1 MRARCSPVAILA
13 ATCCAPAVAF
23 GPARLATR
31 PIVAATV
38 RAPSAFLLAPASE
51 ASDDQENYAGRDALT
66 ALAIPRPHRSSLRHA
81 ALDSLDRLAGA
92 SSDAL
97 KIERLALSSRSERKM
112 LAPAMLAALAML
124 LNRRVGVRAAVGIFF
139 TLRLASALLV
149 RRHPDPLELVP
160 APVASRAAI
169 RSMTLALEACGLL
182 SFSALLGACAA
193 CAAAELGARALLT
206 SLAQLALWL
215 ASDEVAL
222 GTRLESLRVSVGAE
236 EAWRRP
242 LRTSRALAEG
252 ASGLGALVIERL
264 RSLCA
269 AANRTGD
276 ANRTDSAVAAGGD
289 GIGVIA
295 IATAANASANALHAV
310 RSEAHGSARADAAAL
325 PDADA
330 AVDASDAS
338 TLMSAA
344 PKGHEYLMREALK
357 PNQMQSDAIRGNH
370 AAPKG
375 PPSEG
380 EHGWLARVRRLWPLD
395 DKGAREGAR
404 ETAASADAAADAA
417 AASAA
422 SLGVDAMSTWWADPP
437 STTAWELRL
446 LTRRAATQAGAHVLL
461 ALAATLWASEAAF
474 VCLLALT
481 QRLRLLVLLVLSRM
495 RQKVARA
502 EPSMKEMLS
511 SLPRTTEEL
520 TTQVNYQ
527 LTLIGLQTEQWMTDT
542 WAAYLRRRQQ
552 WMRGAQRGAQ
562 SKPAKKSV
570 TKGASGGGGGGGGSG
585 GGGGGEGLANALTHW
600 IDERVVTTKSQWVSF
615 QLERSRKQ
623 GPKRPAT
630 AANEGAGAATLPAE
644 RLGVVPWRPVSRST
658 FTAPVAAATEK
669 KSRASD
675 GASDKHV
682 VSGSTSTHQQP
693 QHDATSAPWWQRS
706 WWGPQQSAADSGV
719 DGKVQI

>member
-1 MRARCSPVAILA
+1 MRARFSPAAILA
-13 ATCCAPAVAF
+13 ATYCAPAVAF
-23 GPARLATR
+23 GHARLATR
-31 PIVAATV
+31 PIVAATLQ
-38 RAPSAFLLAPASE
+38 APSALLLAPASE

-92 SSDAL
+92 TSDAL

-112 LAPAMLAALAML
+112 LAPAMLTALALL
-124 LNRRVGVRAAVGIFF
+124 LNRRVGVRSAVGLFF

-160 APVASRAAI
+160 APVASRAAL

-222 GTRLESLRVSVGAE
+222 GTRLETLRVSVVAE

-252 ASGLGALVIERL
+252 ASALGALVMQRL
-264 RSLCA
+264 RSLSA

-276 ANRTDSAVAAGGD
+276 ANRTDSAAAAGVD

-295 IATAANASANALHAV
+295 STSASAANASASAANASANALHAV
-310 RSEAHGSARADAAAL
+310 RSEAHGSAVADAAAL

-330 AVDASDAS
+330 AVDAPTPMHAS
-338 TLMSAA
+338 
-344 PKGHEYLMREALK
+344 
-357 PNQMQSDAIRGNH
+357 
-370 AAPKG
+370 PKG
-375 PPSEG
+375 PPAEGEHGRMAEG
-380 EHGWLARVRRLWPLD
+380 EHGWMARARRLWPLD
-395 DKGAREGAR
+395 GKGAR
-404 ETAASADAAADAA
+404 ETAASDEAAAASAASAADAAADAA

-422 SLGVDAMSTWWADPP
+422 TVGVGAVPIWWADPP

-446 LTRRAATQAGAHVLL
+446 LTRRAATQAVAHVLL

-481 QRLRLLVLLVLSRM
+481 QRLRLLVLLVLNRM

-527 LTLIGLQTEQWMTDT
+527 LNLIGLQTEQWMTDT
-542 WAAYLRRRQQ
+542 WAAYLRQRQQ
-552 WMRGAQRGAQ
+552 WMRGAQ
-562 SKPAKKSV
+562 SKPTKKSAPKGA
-570 TKGASGGGGGGGGSG
+570 KGASGGGG
-585 GGGGGEGLANALTHW
+585 GGGGGEGLANALSNW

-623 GPKRPAT
+623 GPKKPAT
-630 AANEGAGAATLPAE
+630 AGNEGDGAAALPAE
-644 RLGVVPWRPVSRST
+644 RLGVAPWRPVSRST
-658 FTAPVAAATEK
+658 FTTPAAAATER
-669 KSRASD
+669 KSPASD
-675 GASDKHV
+675 GASEKHV

-706 WWGPQQSAADSGV
+706 WWGPQQSAAGSGV

>member
-1 MRARCSPVAILA
+1 MRARFSPAAILA
-13 ATCCAPAVAF
+13 ATYCAPAVAF
-23 GPARLATR
+23 GHARLATR
-31 PIVAATV
+31 PIVAATLQ
-38 RAPSAFLLAPASE
+38 APSALLLAPASE

-92 SSDAL
+92 TSDAL

-112 LAPAMLAALAML
+112 LAPAMLTALALL
-124 LNRRVGVRAAVGIFF
+124 LNRRVGVRSAVGLFF

-160 APVASRAAI
+160 APVASRAAL

-193 CAAAELGARALLT
+193 CAAVELGARALLT

-222 GTRLESLRVSVGAE
+222 GTRLETLRVSVVAE

-252 ASGLGALVIERL
+252 ASALGALVMQRL
-264 RSLCA
+264 RSLSA

-276 ANRTDSAVAAGGD
+276 ANRTDSAAAAGVD

-295 IATAANASANALHAV
+295 STSAANASASAANASANALHAV
-310 RSEAHGSARADAAAL
+310 RSEAHGSAVADAAAL

-330 AVDASDAS
+330 AVDAPTPMHAS
-338 TLMSAA
+338 
-344 PKGHEYLMREALK
+344 PKGQPA
-357 PNQMQSDAIRGNH
+357 
-370 AAPKG
+370 
-375 PPSEG
+375 EG
-380 EHGWLARVRRLWPLD
+380 EHGWMAEGEQGWMARARRLWPLD
-395 DKGAREGAR
+395 GKGAR
-404 ETAASADAAADAA
+404 ETAASDEAAAASAASAADAAADAA

-422 SLGVDAMSTWWADPP
+422 TVGVGAVPIWWADPP

-446 LTRRAATQAGAHVLL
+446 LTRRAATQAVAHVLL

-527 LTLIGLQTEQWMTDT
+527 LNLIGLQTEQWMTDT
-542 WAAYLRRRQQ
+542 WAAYLRQRQQ
-552 WMRGAQRGAQ
+552 WMRGAQ
-562 SKPAKKSV
+562 SKPTKKSAPKGA
-570 TKGASGGGGGGGGSG
+570 KGASGGGG
-585 GGGGGEGLANALTHW
+585 GGGGGEGLANALSNW

-623 GPKRPAT
+623 GPKKPAT
-630 AANEGAGAATLPAE
+630 AGNEGDGAAALPAE
-644 RLGVVPWRPVSRST
+644 RLGVAPWRPVSRST
-658 FTAPVAAATEK
+658 FTTPAAAATER

-675 GASDKHV
+675 GASEKHV
-682 VSGSTSTHQQP
+682 VSGSMSTHQQP

-706 WWGPQQSAADSGV
+706 WWGPQQSAAGSGV

>member
-1 MRARCSPVAILA
+1 
-13 ATCCAPAVAF
+13 
-23 GPARLATR
+23 
-31 PIVAATV
+31 
-38 RAPSAFLLAPASE
+38 
-51 ASDDQENYAGRDALT
+51 
-66 ALAIPRPHRSSLRHA
+66 
-81 ALDSLDRLAGA
+81 
-92 SSDAL
+92 
-97 KIERLALSSRSERKM
+97 
-112 LAPAMLAALAML
+112 
-124 LNRRVGVRAAVGIFF
+124 VGVRAAVGLFF

-160 APVASRAAI
+160 APVASRAAL

-222 GTRLESLRVSVGAE
+222 GTRLETLRVSVVAE

-252 ASGLGALVIERL
+252 ASALGALVMQRL
-264 RSLCA
+264 RSLSA

-276 ANRTDSAVAAGGD
+276 ANRTDSAAAAGVD

-295 IATAANASANALHAV
+295 STSASAANASASAANASANALHAV
-310 RSEAHGSARADAAAL
+310 RSEAHGSAVADAAAL

-330 AVDASDAS
+330 AVDAPTPMHAS
-338 TLMSAA
+338 A
-344 PKGHEYLMREALK
+344 
-357 PNQMQSDAIRGNH
+357 
-370 AAPKG
+370 KG
-375 PPSEG
+375 PPAEG
-380 EHGWLARVRRLWPLD
+380 EHGWMAEGEHGWMARARRLWPLD
-395 DKGAREGAR
+395 GKGAR
-404 ETAASADAAADAA
+404 ETAASDEAAAASAASAADAAADAA

-422 SLGVDAMSTWWADPP
+422 TLGVGAVPIWWADPP

-446 LTRRAATQAGAHVLL
+446 LTRRAATQAVAHVLL

-481 QRLRLLVLLVLSRM
+481 QRLRLLVLLVLNRM

-527 LTLIGLQTEQWMTDT
+527 LNLIGLQTEQWMTDT
-542 WAAYLRRRQQ
+542 WAAYLRQRQQ
-552 WMRGAQRGAQ
+552 WMRGAQ
-562 SKPAKKSV
+562 SKPTKKSAPKGA
-570 TKGASGGGGGGGGSG
+570 KGASGGGG
-585 GGGGGEGLANALTHW
+585 GGGGGEGLANALSNW

-623 GPKRPAT
+623 GPKKPAT
-630 AANEGAGAATLPAE
+630 AGNEGDGAAALPAE
-644 RLGVVPWRPVSRST
+644 RLGVAPWRPVSRST
-658 FTAPVAAATEK
+658 FTTPAAAATER
-669 KSRASD
+669 KSPASD
-675 GASDKHV
+675 GASEKHV

-706 WWGPQQSAADSGV
+706 WWGPQQSAAGSGV